1 MVLSTSF
8 PLWRGE
14 SIEQRSR
21 PYGQYR
27 PGGSHEPGRQG
38 VGGIPRAIITRMEAL
53 LVLLL
58 LGGFVVTLVAIVWL
72 GRHGTARP
80 AFAGSGFGGAPIP
93 FRRRTLLFSKAERSF
108 YQVLRS
114 VVPDHMIFVKVKLT
128 DLVCSKQ
135 RQSLWDYF
143 TPINR
148 KHIDFVVCDPTLAP
162 VVAIELEKLNHYG
175 GTSAADLLNSALGST
190 SLPVVHVPHKRR
202 YLFNELR
209 KLLAP
214 YVSVPHPLV

>member
-1 MVLSTSF
+1 
-8 PLWRGE
+8 
-14 SIEQRSR
+14 
-21 PYGQYR
+21 
-27 PGGSHEPGRQG
+27 
-38 VGGIPRAIITRMEAL
+38 MEAL

-58 LGGFVVTLVAIVWL
+58 LGGFLMTLVVTVWL
-72 GRHGTARP
+72 GRHTSIRP
-80 AFAGSGFGGAPIP
+80 AFAGAGLGGAPIP
-93 FRRRTLLFSKAERSF
+93 FRRRALLFSKAERSF

-114 VVPDHMIFVKVKLT
+114 VLPDHMIFVKVKLA
-128 DLVCSKQ
+128 DLVCSNQ
-135 RQSLWDYF
+135 PRSLWDHF

-162 VVAIELEKLNHYG
+162 VVAIELDKVNHYG
-175 GTSAADLLNSALGST
+175 GASAADLLNSALGSS

-214 YVSVPHPLV
+214 YVSVPHPLL